1 MASTLGIGEFA
12 RLTYLSVPALRHY
25 HETGVLAA
33 GERGPVHRL
42 PSVRA
47 DQVATAHLVRRLREL
62 QMSLP
67 EIRSVVGAA
76 DEHRRDSLIAAHLER
91 MEQQLVQTRSVIAS
105 LRGLLTRTAGQAPAE
120 VRDFPRMA
128 VLGVTDAIRWDDMG
142 AWFEAS
148 FEELFAAVGAR
159 GIQPGRPSGRPV
171 LARVLRATRGAGLGL
186 RAAARRRGPRIR
198 SRRRRSSA
206 SDGDSRHPVRRAA
219 ARGPVRRP
227 RHHLWRRGSGRRRSA
242 PRGRRAG
249 ARGLPD
255 RSGQR
260 CVEQADYRTE
270 VCWPIEQPAFVTPS
284 RTTPGGP
291 E

>member
-25 HETGVLAA
+25 HETGVLAPA
-33 GERGPVHRL
+33 SVD
-42 PSVRA
+42 PSTGYRRYAA

-67 EIRSVVGAA
+67 EIRSVVGAP
-76 DEHRRDSLIAAHLER
+76 DEHRRDSLIAAHLEH

-120 VRDFPRMA
+120 VRDFPRMT

-159 GIQPGRPSGRPV
+159 GIQPAGPPGGLFWPGYFEQHEGPV
-171 LARVLRATRGAGLGL
+171 SVYVPLPAGADRAFDLGVADRAHPMEIPATRCAVRQHAGPYDDLDITYGAVGLDVADRH
-186 RAAARRRGPRIR
+186 RAADGRVREVYLIGP
-198 SRRRRSSA
+198 
-206 SDGDSRHPVRRAA
+206 
-219 ARGPVRRP
+219 
-227 RHHLWRRGSGRRRSA
+227 GSGA
-242 PRGRRAG
+242 
-249 ARGLPD
+249 
-255 RSGQR
+255 
-260 CVEQADYRTE
+260 EQADYRTE